1 MITKQALGSTL
12 FGMAD
17 ILRDKVED
25 YKAYILSLLFFKRL
39 SDNYEWES
47 ENAIKEFI
55 KEHGREP
62 SEKEAKLIITKKH
75 DFKIPEGCFWKDVRN
90 ASIDKKNEV
99 LHKAVNGIADSNVD
113 KDGRYILKGV
123 INTVR
128 WNEPSPDGSGGK
140 KLDPNVLHLLISYL
154 DAVDLSN
161 KNASVDVLGDAY
173 EYLIKRFADE
183 NKGGT
188 TAGQFYT
195 PQEVVDVIVRYLKP
209 QKNDTIYDPTCG
221 SGGFLINSAKY
232 CKSEY
237 GSQKSVRLFG
247 QEDVW
252 NTWAIANI
260 NMILHGLDARIEK
273 GDTIIEPKFVDEEN
287 ELKLRKFNKVV
298 ANFPFSQDN
307 WWKNG
312 VPKKDAKGKPVN
324 KKDGSPQL
332 EYPSKDT
339 FNDPYE
345 RFEYGIPPFSN
356 GDFAFLQ
363 HITASLTDNGKAG
376 VVCPQGVLFRG
387 QPEKTEEEDGQK
399 RKADDEYLIRR
410 GFLQGPINVD
420 GEFTQMKNI
429 VDAIVVLPGNLF
441 YGTTIPG
448 SILFIDKNKPEHR
461 KDKVLMVYA
470 AKEGWYKEEPNMNVL
485 LPHDT
490 LRISTIL
497 ESWGDV
503 EIAKAHIATQKTR
516 LWSKIQEDLG
526 FKITEI
532 EEYDQ
537 DDIEILNTKVTSAKR
552 NIEEKENEGKTITK
566 SLQKT
571 YDTANAA
578 LEKILKQKADK
589 LLEVH
594 EQAAKERK
602 AIDEVEIELIEM
614 LQNPE
619 LRKRYFAIADMEEL
633 EENEFN
639 LNIPRYVDT
648 FEPEEEIDL
657 ETAISD
663 FNAFIALENEADNAI
678 AELLKWIK

>member
-39 SDNYEWES
+39 SDNYTWEI
-47 ENAIKEFI
+47 ENHLAEAETLYGKLN
-55 KEHGREP
+55 
-62 SEKEAKLIITKKH
+62 EKQIQKIIADKH
-75 DFKIPEGCFWKDVRN
+75 DFKIPEGCFWIDVRQ
-90 ASIDKKNEV
+90 ASIDKKNET
-99 LHKAVNGIADSNVD
+99 LHIAVNAIADANPS
-113 KDGRYILKGV
+113 LKGI
-123 INTVR
+123 INAVR
-128 WNEPSPDGSGGK
+128 WNEPAPDGSGGK
-140 KLDPNVLHLLISYL
+140 RLHPEVLSLLVSYL

-161 KNASVDVLGDAY
+161 KNASVDILGDAY

-195 PQEVVDVIVRYLKP
+195 PQEVVDIIVRYLKP
-209 QKNDTIYDPTCG
+209 QKGNTVYDPTCG
-221 SGGFLINSAKY
+221 SGGFLINAAKY
-232 CKSEY
+232 CKSAYENSKAIRIY
-237 GSQKSVRLFG
+237 G

-260 NMILHGLDARIEK
+260 NMILHGLDAIVKK
-273 GDTIIEPKFVDEEN
+273 GDTIKDPKFTEEDN
-287 ELKLRKFNKVV
+287 ELAIKQFDLVM
-298 ANFPFSQDN
+298 ANFPFSQEN

-312 VPKKDAKGKPVN
+312 EPKKDAKGKTVN

-332 EYPSKDT
+332 EYPGKED
-339 FNDPYE
+339 FKDPYE

-363 HITASLTDNGKAG
+363 HIIASLKDKGKAG

-387 QPEKTEEEDGQK
+387 QPEKTEEEDGQN

-410 GFLQGPINVD
+410 GFLQGKVD
-420 GEFTQMKNI
+420 VNGEFTEMHNVI
-429 VDAIVVLPGNLF
+429 DAIVVLPGNLF

-448 SILFIDKNKPEHR
+448 SIMFFNKNKPADK

-470 AKEGWYKEEPNMNVL
+470 AKEGWYKEEPNMNIL
-485 LPHDT
+485 LPHDV

-497 ESWGDV
+497 ESWGD
-503 EIAKAHIATQKTR
+503 IDIATTWIASQKTR
-516 LWSKIQEDLG
+516 LRALIQEELD
-526 FKITEI
+526 FKLSEI
-532 EEYDQ
+532 EEEYRES
-537 DDIEILNTKVTSAKR
+537 IESNTVKR
-552 NIEEKENEGKTITK
+552 DKAQKAIDEKLVLDKTPTK
-566 SLQKT
+566 TELKNVE
-571 YDTANAA
+571 TAQAA
-578 LEKILKQKADK
+578 LEKCLAEKEGKITAAHELADR
-589 LLEVH
+589 
-594 EQAAKERK
+594 ERK
-602 AIDEVEIELIEM
+602 GIDDVEVELLNM
-614 LQNPE
+614 LQDPE
-619 LRKRYFAIADMEEL
+619 LRKRYFAVVDMEEL

-657 ETAISD
+657 DE
-663 FNAFIALENEADNAI
+663 ALVNLTTSFEKEKDTLNFLNH
-678 AELLKWIK
+678 LLII